1 MGCDRMQTRR
11 SRDLSV
17 MTPSNPTPAAEEA
30 RLAWLALVLTPGM
43 GPTRSMRTVS
53 SLGSAERIFRASLTE
68 LESTGIPAESAQ
80 FLFDGRARTAALEEA
95 NRIADQQ
102 ALYLTPEDP
111 AYPERLLNIYD
122 PPPVLWVR
130 GDAAQLARA
139 GIAVVG
145 TRSPSPYGA
154 GMAEMLSRDLARR
167 GLVVMSGMARGVDTC
182 AHKGALEAG
191 GATVAVWGTGI
202 DVIYPKENKKLAEQ
216 IVAQGGTIVSE
227 FPLGTF
233 PAPQN
238 FPIRNRTLSGMS
250 VGVLVVEGGEHSGTR
265 ITARCAL
272 EQGRDVY
279 AVPGNVTNKNA
290 WGPNTL
296 IKQGAKLTATWED
309 VWEDL
314 PSQIRVEMEQ
324 ATEAALQAQN
334 RSNESSAG
342 GTASLLFEQPGP
354 GQLSEHE
361 RLVIQELRQDESLQL
376 DDLIERL
383 ERKLVSGEI
392 FTALFELELAG
403 RIKQMPGKNYVRC
416 F

>member
-1 MGCDRMQTRR
+1 MEM
-11 SRDLSV
+11 
-17 MTPSNPTPAAEEA
+17 NEEA
-30 RLAWLALVLTPGM
+30 RLGWLALVLTPQM
-43 GPTRSMRTVS
+43 GPTRCGRAVQR
-53 SLGSAERIFRASLTE
+53 LGGAERVFAASLTE
-68 LESTGIPAESAQ
+68 LEGVGMPAEAAQ
-80 FLFDGRARTAALEEA
+80 FCFDGRARAAAVEEA
-95 NRIADQQ
+95 KRVAE
-102 ALYLTPEDP
+102 AGAGFLTPEDE
-111 AYPERLLNIYD
+111 AYPGRLLEIYD

-130 GDAAQLARA
+130 GDASILNRA

-145 TRSPSPYGA
+145 TRHPTPYGS
-154 GMAEMLSRDLARR
+154 GMAEILSRDLARR
-167 GLVVMSGMARGVDTC
+167 GMAVLSGMARGVDTC
-182 AHKGALEAG
+182 AHKGALDAG
-191 GATVAVWGTGI
+191 GVTVAVWGTGI

-216 IVAQGGTIVSE
+216 IVAQGGAVVSE
-227 FPLGTF
+227 FPMGTF

-250 VGVLVVEGGEHSGTR
+250 VGVLVVEAAEYSGTR

-279 AVPGNVTNKNA
+279 AVPGNATNKNA

-314 PSQIRVEMEQ
+314 PSQIRAELEDKMERQ
-324 ATEAALQAQN
+324 MEAK
-334 RSNESSAG
+334 ESFDG
-342 GTASLLFEQPGP
+342 GTASLFAGQTAEQAPSMG
-354 GQLSEHE
+354 EHE
-361 RLVIQELRQDESLQL
+361 RMVMRELRQDEALQL

-383 ERKLVSGEI
+383 EPKMVSGEV

-403 RIKQMPGKNYVRC
+403 RVKQMPGKNYVRC

>member
-1 MGCDRMQTRR
+1 MMVGN
-11 SRDLSV
+11 L
-17 MTPSNPTPAAEEA
+17 EES
-30 RLAWLALVLTPGM
+30 RLAWLALALTPQM
-43 GPTRSMRTVS
+43 GPTRCARAVKR
-53 SLGSAERIFRASLTE
+53 LGAAERVFAASLTE
-68 LESTGIPAESAQ
+68 LEGVGMPAESAQ
-80 FLFDGRARTAALEEA
+80 FCFDGRARAMAVEEA
-95 NRIADQQ
+95 SRTAEQQ
-102 ALYLTPEDP
+102 AIFLTPEDE
-111 AYPERLLNIYD
+111 AYPGRLLEIYD
-122 PPPVLWVR
+122 PPAVLWVR
-130 GDAAQLARA
+130 GNARLLNRA

-145 TRSPSPYGA
+145 TRQPTPYGS

-167 GLVVMSGMARGVDTC
+167 GMVVMSGMARGVDTC

-191 GATVAVWGTGI
+191 GATIAVWGTGI

-216 IVAQGGTIVSE
+216 IVAQGGAIVSE

-250 VGVLVVEGGEHSGTR
+250 IGVLVVEGGEYSGTR

-279 AVPGNVTNKNA
+279 AVPGNATNKNS

-309 VWEDL
+309 IWEDL
-314 PSQIRVEMEQ
+314 PSQVRMELEDEMQTQE
-324 ATEAALQAQN
+324 
-334 RSNESSAG
+334 RRNESSG
-342 GTASLLFEQPGP
+342 GVSASLFSDHSPITP
-354 GQLSEHE
+354 MSEHE

-376 DDLIERL
+376 DELIERL
-383 ERKLVSGEI
+383 ELKMVSGEI
-392 FTALFELELAG
+392 FTALFELELGG
-403 RIKQMPGKNYVRC
+403 RVKQMPGKNYVRC